1 MTSDPD
7 EPDRDASDP
16 DAPDVPALGDPLR
29 VAELWCIVADDPA
42 AMLAV
47 HDPGGT
53 YRYVSAGVEAVLGR
67 PAADVVG
74 RSAYAFFHPD
84 EVDRLREEH
93 RGIIE
98 RPEAAR
104 LRYRVERGDG
114 SYHQV
119 ETLAWTLR
127 DDASGELLG
136 IVAVSRLVTPGE
148 RARDA

>member
-1 MTSDPD
+1 VTSD
-7 EPDRDASDP
+7 RDLPEHDAPERGVP
-16 DAPDVPALGDPLR
+16 DAAALGDPLR
-29 VAELWCIVADDPA
+29 VAELWRIVADDPA

-47 HDPGGT
+47 HDAGGT

-67 PAADVVG
+67 PATEVVG

-93 RGIIE
+93 RLIVE
-98 RPEAAR
+98 RPEAVR
-104 LRYRVERGDG
+104 LRYRVDRGDG
-114 SYHQV
+114 SYHEV

-136 IVAVSRLVTPGE
+136 IVAVTRLAVRGG
-148 RARDA
+148 RAQDA